1 MGGFEASELSSEEF
15 LDRAKNRSIYTVEVA
30 ECGWP
35 VRCLAAERWWEM
47 HGPTPFSWRSSALRI
62 GAFAFPDRLLW
73 GGLIVNTLVYGLL
86 IWAIP
91 TAWIRTTRL
100 TRRWRGRCPACAY
113 QLHDGLASGC
123 PECGWKRDQTSGATA
138 APAR

>member
-1 MGGFEASELSSEEF
+1 MTFSEEEI
-15 LDRAKNRSIYTVEVA
+15 LERGKDRSNYTVLVA

-35 VRCLAAERWWEM
+35 KRCLAAEWWFEQ
-47 HGPTPFSWRSSALRI
+47 HGYTRFSWKTSGVRI
-62 GAFAFPDRLLW
+62 GVVVLPDRLLW
-73 GGLIVNTLVYGLL
+73 GGLIVNTLVYGLF

-123 PECGWKRDQTSGATA
+123 PECGWERD
-138 APAR
+138 

>member
-1 MGGFEASELSSEEF
+1 MSSPTKKPSS
-15 LDRAKNRSIYTVEVA
+15 DPKDRSIYTVEVA

-47 HGPTPFSWRSSALRI
+47 HGLTPFLWQSSALRI
-62 GAFAFPDRLLW
+62 GAVAFPDRLLW
-73 GGLIVNTLVYGLL
+73 GGLIVNTLVYGLF

-91 TAWIRTTRL
+91 TAWIQTTRL
-100 TRRWRGRCPACAY
+100 TRRLRGRCPACAY
-113 QLHDGLASGC
+113 QLHDGLSSGC

-138 APAR
+138 APGR